1 MTPSRTPNTGVLV
14 ALAVAALAVFSGC
27 GGDNFGNMLTA
38 GNFGICGTLHIIA
51 CIYAFVQIG
60 QSRADGTS
68 KVLWALAVFFFPVV
82 GLIAWYF
89 AGPKR

>member
-1 MTPSRTPNTGVLV
+1 MTSSRNPNTGVLV

-27 GGDNFGNMLTA
+27 GGENFGNMLST
-38 GNFGICGTLHIIA
+38 GNFGICGLLHIVA
-51 CIYAFVQIG
+51 CIYAFIQIAG
-60 QSRADGTS
+60 SRADGTS

-89 AGPKR
+89 AGPKK